1 MINAGIDVPPLFRD
15 RRLPKT
21 IMQQLSLSIIDL
33 LVSIFVHI

>member
-1 MINAGIDVPPLFRD
+1 MINAGINVPVLFRD

-21 IMQQLSLSIIDL
+21 VMQQLTLSVIGL